1 MRIPP
6 IAAAG
11 LATIA
16 VAGCGSKD
24 YANDPRPPRPLNIA
38 AIIDAQRVSISP
50 PTIGGGPVTIVVTN
64 QSAVSQDLSI
74 RGAADADPC
83 TTAPSSTGPINPQG
97 TASFQVDVREGA
109 CTLTTARPTVAPA
122 RLRVG
127 AQRPSSQN
135 DLLLP

>member
-11 LATIA
+11 LVTIA
-16 VAGCGSKD
+16 VAGCGSDD

-38 AIIDAQRVSISP
+38 AFIDGKRVTISP
-50 PTIGGGPVTIVVTN
+50 RAIGGGPVTIVVTN
-64 QSAVSQDLSI
+64 QSRVSQDLSI
-74 RGAADADPC
+74 HGALDADPC
-83 TTAPSSTGPINPQG
+83 TSAVSSTGPINPNG
-97 TASFQVDVREGA
+97 TASFKVNVREGA
-109 CTLTTARPTVAPA
+109 CTLTATGRAVAPA